1 MNGPRPAENLR
12 EAPSQR
18 GPPGFEPIRSGTVL
32 VREHAGVLHRVTV
45 AADGFEWNGR
55 VFRSLSATARAITGV
70 NWSGRRFFGLDRG
83 LREARKWSSQG
94 KPNATLDATGP
105 T

>member
-1 MNGPRPAENLR
+1 
-12 EAPSQR
+12 
-18 GPPGFEPIRSGTVL
+18 
-32 VREHAGVLHRVTV
+32 V

-55 VFRSLSATARAITGV
+55 IFRSLSAVARAITGV
-70 NWSGRRFFGLDRG
+70 NWSGPRFFGLDRG
-83 LREARKWSSQG
+83 LREAPKRSSQG